1 MSKLT
6 KEQKLELKKKRK
18 LDKEA
23 FKKYYDEDNARKLKD
38 GVVMKRLLVYVKPY
52 TFIFVIAVITVLI
65 SSFMMSYVSKLSGDI
80 IDKISAEGAKF
91 NDVLGICIT
100 LFAFVIISAVISYF
114 RGILLNKAGQ
124 KILFD
129 IRNELFSH
137 IESLSLKEIDKTPVG
152 TFVTRVTNDT
162 NSLSNLFSQVL
173 VKLISEITTLIYALI
188 LMMFASIKLTLIAL
202 SVVPLLVVSVI
213 FFRKFSR
220 RAFRRMTYSN
230 SKLNSFLSENLSG
243 IKITQVFN
251 QESAKLDEFDTLSHN
266 KTLAGYQTILVFGIF
281 RPFIY
286 FLFVLG
292 NVLIF
297 YFGGPMVMSGLLKVG
312 VLYSFY
318 LYNANLFNPIQN
330 IAQQYNTLQSAFA
343 SAEKIFTILDTESSI
358 KFSDQPIEAN
368 NFQGMIEFKDVWFK
382 YKDDDWII
390 KGMSF
395 HVKPGETASFVG
407 PTGAGKTTILSLI
420 GRYYDPQK
428 GEILIDGRN
437 IKDYDLHSLRKNV
450 GEMLQDVFL
459 FSGTIKDNI
468 TLKDDSISDEEV
480 EEAAKYVNADKFIE
494 RLPNKYNEIV
504 KERGNNYSQGERQ
517 LLSFARVI
525 VSKPKMIILDEATSN
540 IDTETEV
547 LIQDSLEKI
556 KSIGTTLM
564 VAHRLSTIQRSDVI
578 FFIDNGKIV
587 EYGNHQE
594 LLKLKGRYYNLYQLQ
609 YK

>member
-6 KEQKLELKKKRK
+6 KEQKLERKEKRRQ
-18 LDKEA
+18 DKEA
-23 FKKYYDEDNARKLKD
+23 FKKYYEEDNARKLKD
-38 GVVMKRLLVYVKPY
+38 GVVLKRLLVYVKPY
-52 TFIFVIAVITVLI
+52 YKTFIFGIITVLI
-65 SSFMMSYVSKLSGDI
+65 SSFMMSYVSKISGDV
-80 IDKISAEGAKF
+80 IDEISQEGAVFK
-91 NDVLGICIT
+91 DVLGTCI
-100 LFAFVIISAVISYF
+100 LLVIFVIVSIVITYVRSL
-114 RGILLNKAGQ
+114 LLNRAGQ
-124 KILFD
+124 RILFD

-137 IESLSLKEIDKTPVG
+137 IEALSLKEIDKTPVG

-173 VKLISEITTLIYALI
+173 VRLVSEVTTLIYALI
-188 LMMFASIKLTLIAL
+188 LMLFASPLLSLAAL
-202 SVVPLLVVSVI
+202 SVTPFLVISVI
-213 FFRKFSR
+213 LFRRFSR
-220 RAFRRMTYSN
+220 RAFRRMTFSN

-251 QESAKLDEFDTLSHN
+251 QEEAKMNEFDVLSRN

-286 FLFVLG
+286 MLFVFG

-297 YFGGPMVMSGLLKVG
+297 YFGSPMVMDGIITVG
-312 VLYSFY
+312 ALYSFY
-318 LYNANLFNPIQN
+318 LYNGNLFNPIQN

-343 SAEKIFTILDTESSI
+343 SAEKIFTILDTESSL
-358 KFSDQPIEAN
+358 KFSDNPIEATD
-368 NFQGMIEFKDVWFK
+368 FKGKIEFRDVWFK
-382 YKDDDWII
+382 YKEDDWII

-395 HVKPGETASFVG
+395 IVNPGQTASFVG

-428 GEILIDGRN
+428 GEILIDDIN
-437 IKDYDLHSLRKNV
+437 IKDYDIHSLRKNI

-468 TLKDDSISDEEV
+468 TLKDENITDDEIIESS
-480 EEAAKYVNADKFIE
+480 KYVNADKFIE
-494 RLPNKYNEIV
+494 RLPNKYDEVV

-525 VSKPKMIILDEATSN
+525 VFKPKMIILDEATSN

-556 KSIGTTLM
+556 KTIGTTLM
-564 VAHRLSTIQRSDVI
+564 VAHRLSTIQHSDII
-578 FFIDNGKIV
+578 FFIDGGKIV
-587 EYGNHQE
+587 EQGNHQE
-594 LLKLKGRYYNLYQLQ
+594 LLKIKGRYYNLYQLQ